1 MLPKIQGLMKK
12 YPVTGVGFAVA
23 ATAIAGVPPMS
34 TFFSKFQII
43 SGGFAVGA
51 SNTVIFVL
59 VCVMV
64 VETVATFAWFL
75 RWMGKVLPGEP
86 SETGGRRPAP
96 SARHGVRVR
105 RPHDHGR
112 RRRSSVL

>member
-1 MLPKIQGLMKK
+1 
-12 YPVTGVGFAVA
+12 
-23 ATAIAGVPPMS
+23 MS

-75 RWMGKVLPGEP
+75 R
-86 SETGGRRPAP
+86 
-96 SARHGVRVR
+96 
-105 RPHDHGR
+105 
-112 RRRSSVL
+112 